1 MEGTDN
7 ALGGCHSERS
17 EESAFAMTDAT
28 PPPAGPRDAEW
39 KTGLAQLRARERR
52 LRQVARILGLEPDSP
67 RAVVIREFLLGE
79 IFRLA
84 FEKSRSPNAMLQE
97 LHQALKA
104 VPVEASGKKKKGMN
118 PVEQGREIRRR
129 WRALYGLD
137 TPPEVDG
144 ESDRTG

>member
-1 MEGTDN
+1 MKN
-7 ALGGCHSERS
+7 AS
-17 EESAFAMTDAT
+17 
-28 PPPAGPRDAEW
+28 PAPARPRDAEW

-52 LRQVARILGLEPDSP
+52 LRQVARVLGLEPDSP

-129 WRALYGLD
+129 WRQLYGLD
-137 TPPEVDG
+137 SPEEDHA
-144 ESDRTG
+144 ESQQER

>member
-1 MEGTDN
+1 MKN
-7 ALGGCHSERS
+7 AS
-17 EESAFAMTDAT
+17 
-28 PPPAGPRDAEW
+28 PAPARPRDAEW
-39 KTGLAQLRARERR
+39 KTGLKQLRARERR

-104 VPVEASGKKKKGMN
+104 VPVEASAKRKKAKN
-118 PVEQGREIRRR
+118 PVEQAREIRRR

-144 ESDRTG
+144 ESDRTS

>member
-1 MEGTDN
+1 MKN
-7 ALGGCHSERS
+7 AS
-17 EESAFAMTDAT
+17 
-28 PPPAGPRDAEW
+28 PAPARPRDAEW
-39 KTGLAQLRARERR
+39 KTGLTQLRARERR
-52 LRQVARILGLEPDSP
+52 LRQVARVLGLEPDSP

-97 LHQALKA
+97 LHQALKT
-104 VPVEASGKKKKGMN
+104 VPVEASAKRKKSKN
-118 PVEQGREIRRR
+118 PVEQAREIRRR
-129 WRALYGLD
+129 WRQLYGLD

>member
-1 MEGTDN
+1 MKN
-7 ALGGCHSERS
+7 AS
-17 EESAFAMTDAT
+17 
-28 PPPAGPRDAEW
+28 PAPARPRDAEW
-39 KTGLAQLRARERR
+39 KTGLTQLRARERR

-84 FEKSRSPNAMLQE
+84 FEKSRSPNTMLQE

-129 WRALYGLD
+129 WRQLYGLD
-137 TPPEVDG
+137 SPEEEHA
-144 ESDRTG
+144 ESQQER

>member
-1 MEGTDN
+1 MKN
-7 ALGGCHSERS
+7 AS
-17 EESAFAMTDAT
+17 
-28 PPPAGPRDAEW
+28 PAPARPRDAVW
-39 KTGLAQLRARERR
+39 KRGIVQLRARERR
-52 LRQVARILGLEPDSP
+52 LRQVARILGLQPDSP

-84 FEKSRSPNAMLQE
+84 FEKSRSPGTMLQE

-129 WRALYGLD
+129 WRQLYGLD
-137 TPPEVDG
+137 APEEDHA
-144 ESDRTG
+144 ENQQER

>member
-1 MEGTDN
+1 MK
-7 ALGGCHSERS
+7 
-17 EESAFAMTDAT
+17 SAS
-28 PPPAGPRDAEW
+28 PAPARPRDAEW
-39 KTGLAQLRARERR
+39 KTGLTQLRARERR
-52 LRQVARILGLEPDSP
+52 LRQVARVLRLQPDSP

-104 VPVEASGKKKKGMN
+104 VPVEASAKKKKGMN

-129 WRALYGLD
+129 WRQLYGLD
-137 TPPEVDG
+137 APEEG
-144 ESDRTG
+144 HAESQQER

>member
-1 MEGTDN
+1 MKN
-7 ALGGCHSERS
+7 AS
-17 EESAFAMTDAT
+17 
-28 PPPAGPRDAEW
+28 PAPARPRDAEW
-39 KTGLAQLRARERR
+39 KTGLKQLRARERR
-52 LRQVARILGLEPDSP
+52 LRQVARVLGLQPDSP

-129 WRALYGLD
+129 WRQLYGLD
-137 TPPEVDG
+137 SPEEDHA
-144 ESDRTG
+144 ESQQER

>member
-1 MEGTDN
+1 MKN
-7 ALGGCHSERS
+7 AS
-17 EESAFAMTDAT
+17 
-28 PPPAGPRDAEW
+28 PAPARPRDAEW
-39 KTGLAQLRARERR
+39 KTGLKQLRARERR
-52 LRQVARILGLEPDSP
+52 LRQVARVLGLQPDSP
-67 RAVVIREFLLGE
+67 RAIVIREFLLGE

-129 WRALYGLD
+129 WRQLYGLD
-137 TPPEVDG
+137 SPEEDHA
-144 ESDRTG
+144 ENQQER

>member
-1 MEGTDN
+1 MKN
-7 ALGGCHSERS
+7 AS
-17 EESAFAMTDAT
+17 
-28 PPPAGPRDAEW
+28 PAPARPRDAEW
-39 KTGLAQLRARERR
+39 KTGLKQLRARERR

-118 PVEQGREIRRR
+118 PMEQGREIRRR
-129 WRALYGLD
+129 WRQLYGLD
-137 TPPEVDG
+137 SPEEEHA
-144 ESDRTG
+144 ESQQER

>member
-1 MEGTDN
+1 MKT
-7 ALGGCHSERS
+7 AS
-17 EESAFAMTDAT
+17 
-28 PPPAGPRDAEW
+28 PAPARPRDAEW
-39 KTGLAQLRARERR
+39 KTGLKQRRARERR
-52 LRQVARILGLEPDSP
+52 LRQVAHVLGLQPDSP
-67 RAVVIREFLLGE
+67 RAIVIREFLLGE

-129 WRALYGLD
+129 WRQLYGLD
-137 TPPEVDG
+137 SPEEDHA
-144 ESDRTG
+144 ENQQER

>member
-1 MEGTDN
+1 MKN
-7 ALGGCHSERS
+7 AS
-17 EESAFAMTDAT
+17 
-28 PPPAGPRDAEW
+28 PAPARPRDAEW
-39 KTGLAQLRARERR
+39 KTGLKQLRARERR
-52 LRQVARILGLEPDSP
+52 LRQVARVLGLEPDSP

-104 VPVEASGKKKKGMN
+104 VPVEASGKKRKGMN

-129 WRALYGLD
+129 WRQLYGLD
-137 TPPEVDG
+137 SPEEDHA
-144 ESDRTG
+144 ESQQER